1 MHTCE
6 CPGRAHST
14 AIRATLGCMDRDDDA
29 HGKTHGRVRLAETG
43 VGIGGTNPHL
53 KHARWNGDSAL
64 FAAVRYYRCLPQR
77 ITRGSNG
84 LRTVIH
90 TPTARPPQNADD
102 CEAKLKRLAE
112 RQEEAAPPH
121 LHAARQ
127 CVRARHPTRIC
138 VRVVAFPTPGRRE
151 PDAARW
157 TQRPGPH
164 PCRDMCGTALRGACA
179 PDIRRAT
186 ELTHWPRLAAS
197 K

>member
-43 VGIGGTNPHL
+43 VGIRGTNPHL

-64 FAAVRYYRCLPQR
+64 FAAVRSYRCSPQR

-84 LRTVIH
+84 LRTVIR
-90 TPTARPPQNADD
+90 RPPVQMPTSA
-102 CEAKLKRLAE
+102 
-112 RQEEAAPPH
+112 RQARSGSQSGKEEAAPPH

-138 VRVVAFPTPGRRE
+138 VRVVDSDHALASRARRC
-151 PDAARW
+151 PMDATR
-157 TQRPGPH
+157 RPASLPRH
-164 PCRDMCGTALRGACA
+164 VRDGTA
-179 PDIRRAT
+179 RRMRA
-186 ELTHWPRLAAS
+186 
-197 K
+197 